1 MNSQQ
6 EKKNSWTNL
15 NKLMKKSSSFSD
27 LSFFANLFEQHYGIE
42 YTINNAQDLDCINK
56 IKMSL
61 RKLGLDPAKHLRNF
75 LSWMINHTSL
85 APSYNFIILQHYDK
99 FIESYVKSLDECEVI
114 RAANDP
120 TFLKRLEKD
129 CSEGLLVDVLIKYG
143 IPVTASYL
151 NKISQKRNVT
161 IGNIRRT
168 MTKLIN
174 NNELDIIN
182 KIARQSIYLSPYPNT
197 FLLLNWREEFEEIL
211 IKTNAKSK
219 NWWRQN
225 DYSNLLYAEHFEGL
239 I

>member
-1 MNSQQ
+1 MRFKETEIGKIPFDWEVLPVTGNFDFFQNNTYSRDCLNSS
-6 EKKNSWTNL
+6 KGCVHNI
-15 NKLMKKSSSFSD
+15 
-27 LSFFANLFEQHYGIE
+27 HYG
-42 YTINNAQDLDCINK
+42 
-56 IKMSL
+56 
-61 RKLGLDPAKHLRNF
+61 
-75 LSWMINHTSL
+75 
-85 APSYNFIILQHYDK
+85 
-99 FIESYVKSLDECEVI
+99 
-114 RAANDP
+114 
-120 TFLKRLEKD
+120 
-129 CSEGLLVDVLIKYG
+129 DVLIKYG

-219 NWWRQN
+219 VS
-225 DYSNLLYAEHFEGL
+225 DK
-239 I
+239 